1 MFLSKQEEL
10 CKKLRRTKTPINMAK
25 INLFL
30 TPIVLTFLIK
40 KNNSFKNITAFYI
53 RTLTYFR
60 NMIDKLLCNI
70 CSSHDNYSL

>member
-25 INLFL
+25 INLSR

-40 KNNSFKNITAFYI
+40 KII
-53 RTLTYFR
+53 
-60 NMIDKLLCNI
+60 LLKI
-70 CSSHDNYSL
+70 SLHFTSEDLFQKYD